1 MDNKYIVNP
10 IKLDIAF
17 PFPYKYVEYKL
28 KKKTDK
34 TFEEV
39 LKQVV
44 LEKRGKILDLGKTR

>member
-1 MDNKYIVNP
+1 MNNKYIVNP

-39 LKQVV
+39 LKQVE
-44 LEKRGKILDLGKTR
+44 LEKRGKKY

>member
-1 MDNKYIVNP
+1 MNNKYIVNP

-39 LKQVV
+39 LKQVE
-44 LEKRGKILDLGKTR
+44 LEKRGKILYLGKTR